1 MLHDICLGYF
11 RPQSIETA
19 PFMGSIDIAIG
30 LSLYYLLYHFEMKK
44 NKVFKHNNLFL
55 TVNLCVGI
63 KIDVQ
68 AYSLSINVQNLAQHH
83 TATMSQ
89 WQCRL
94 FELQG

>member
-1 MLHDICLGYF
+1 
-11 RPQSIETA
+11 
-19 PFMGSIDIAIG
+19 MGSIDIAIG
-30 LSLYYLLYHFEMKK
+30 LYYLLHRFEMN

-89 WQCRL
+89 WQCQL

>member
-1 MLHDICLGYF
+1 MLHDACLGYS
-11 RPQSIETA
+11 RPQNIENA

-30 LSLYYLLYHFEMKK
+30 LYYLLHRFEMN

>member
-1 MLHDICLGYF
+1 MLHNTCLGYF
-11 RPQSIETA
+11 RPQNIETA

-30 LSLYYLLYHFEMKK
+30 LYYLLHRFEMN

>member
-1 MLHDICLGYF
+1 
-11 RPQSIETA
+11 
-19 PFMGSIDIAIG
+19 MGSIDIAIG
-30 LSLYYLLYHFEMKK
+30 LYYLLQRFEMN

>member
-1 MLHDICLGYF
+1 MLHNTCLGYF

-30 LSLYYLLYHFEMKK
+30 LYYLLYHFEMKK
-44 NKVFKHNNLFL
+44 QGVQTQQFIL

>member
-1 MLHDICLGYF
+1 MLHDACLGYF
-11 RPQSIETA
+11 RPQNIENV
-19 PFMGSIDIAIG
+19 PFMGSIYIVIG
-30 LSLYYLLYHFEMKK
+30 LYYLLHRFEKN

>member
-1 MLHDICLGYF
+1 MFAWDTPDHKILKN
-11 RPQSIETA
+11 IENA
-19 PFMGSIDIAIG
+19 PFMGSTDIAIG
-30 LSLYYLLYHFEMKK
+30 LYYLLHRFEMN

>member
-1 MLHDICLGYF
+1 MLHNTCLGYF

-30 LSLYYLLYHFEMKK
+30 LYYLLHRFEMN

>member
-1 MLHDICLGYF
+1 MLHDACLGYF
-11 RPQSIETA
+11 RPQNIENA

-30 LSLYYLLYHFEMKK
+30 LYYLLHRFEMN